1 MSHFY
6 GYFSRVASTRSRSIY
21 RFRLVKIRPLTR
33 MAMGDGRV
41 ILVVSS
47 EECTLNTWWCA
58 PCILIIR
65 KPARLAIIYDFW
77 ELSLPEKGIGV
88 CSR

>member
-1 MSHFY
+1 
-6 GYFSRVASTRSRSIY
+6 
-21 RFRLVKIRPLTR
+21 

-47 EECTLNTWWCA
+47 EKCTLNTWWRP

-77 ELSLPEKGIGV
+77 ELSLPEKGISV
-88 CSR
+88 CS